1 MSYFLHEEDEL
12 YDLCEQHFGGKQ
24 AEPEEKVYTDYS
36 LAVQSAAP
44 IQSGAAQPRRP
55 SPLSR
60 RRRRGRM
67 CLRSPRQG
75 SREEGAE
82 PVVQQGGQP
91 MQAES
96 RPFQSR
102 LRKFS
107 VKIDKTTA
115 LNSAK
120 KYGRALQKA
129 LIFLGK

>member
-1 MSYFLHEEDEL
+1 
-12 YDLCEQHFGGKQ
+12 
-24 AEPEEKVYTDYS
+24 
-36 LAVQSAAP
+36 
-44 IQSGAAQPRRP
+44 
-55 SPLSR
+55 
-60 RRRRGRM
+60 M

-75 SREEGAE
+75 SRRSERSLSCSRADS
-82 PVVQQGGQP
+82 P